1 MKEPLYLDYNAT
13 APLRPEALQAYT
25 QAAGQA
31 GNASSV
37 HGFGRASRKIVED
50 ARRRIAASINADPAQ
65 VIFLSGGTEANATA
79 LGSAIDGRK
88 PERLLVSDVEHTS
101 ILQAF
106 PDITQ
111 TLPVESQGRVTAG
124 VVAEALDETG
134 TASRVS
140 VMLANNETGVIQ
152 PIQEIAEAVHA
163 RGGLLHCDAVQ
174 ALGKRPLSFPE
185 LGADILS
192 LSAHKLGGPQG
203 VGALVLRKGLHM
215 EAYLRGGG
223 QEGRRRAG
231 TENVAGIAAFGAA
244 VEAAVS
250 RLEELEVLHKAHHR
264 MEQAILE
271 AAPTATIFGVET
283 ERLPNTSCIA
293 MPGVSAELQLMSFD
307 LEGIAVS
314 AGSACSSGKV
324 EPSHVLRAMGAGD
337 SLSANAIRVSSG
349 WASKPEDLERFA
361 ETWIRLYQRQ
371 HQSSVA

>member
-1 MKEPLYLDYNAT
+1 MKDPLYLDYNAT
-13 APLRPEALQAYT
+13 APLRPEALRAYT
-25 QAAGQA
+25 DAAGQA

-37 HGFGRASRKIVED
+37 HSFGRASRKIVEE
-50 ARRRIAASINADPAQ
+50 ARRRIAVSIDADPAQ

-79 LGSAIDGRK
+79 LGSVIDERK

-101 ILQAF
+101 VLQAF
-106 PDITQ
+106 PDFTQ
-111 TLPVESQGRVTAG
+111 TLPVDSQGRVTAD
-124 VVAEALDETG
+124 VVAEALDETNAA
-134 TASRVS
+134 TRVS

-174 ALGKRPLSFPE
+174 GLGKRPLSFSE

-203 VGALVLRKGLHM
+203 VGALVLRNGLHM

-250 RLEELEVLHKAHHR
+250 RLEEFETLHKAHHS
-264 MEQAILE
+264 MEQEILK
-271 AAPTATIFGVET
+271 AAPTATVFGAET

-293 MPGVSAELQLMSFD
+293 MPGVSAELQLMSLD

-361 ETWIRLYQRQ
+361 DAWIRLYQRQ